1 MTLGKSKRELQIENF
16 INSIQT
22 QDNFE
27 KNRNKTINNY
37 YDIYKQELEEYEFIE
52 NLSKFNSLKK
62 GGYIRYINLN
72 EELKWGGILLKKYK
86 FDDINMMLLC
96 NSNSK
101 NFSISFEKNYI
112 FYKKHTTQADKTR
125 KLFLSYLDKY

>member
-27 KNRNKTINNY
+27 KNRTKTINNY
-37 YDIYKQELEEYEFIE
+37 YDIYKEELEEYEFIE

>member
-1 MTLGKSKRELQIENF
+1 MKI
-16 INSIQT
+16 IHI
-22 QDNFE
+22 
-27 KNRNKTINNY
+27 I
-37 YDIYKQELEEYEFIE
+37 
-52 NLSKFNSLKK
+52 NSLKK

>member
-27 KNRNKTINNY
+27 KNRTKTINNY